1 MPIQLGSS
9 LSAPMNGESRGFT
22 YACGTGS
29 GATAYAVARRREQTQ
44 ANLVLHVLGGELRV
58 EVASEE
64 LQLIGDAIFVSEGRI
79 LDENLFLD

>member
-1 MPIQLGSS
+1 MRLFPASRHRISS
-9 LSAPMNGESRGFT
+9 CPRAGPTSIRK
-22 YACGTGS
+22 
-29 GATAYAVARRREQTQ
+29 